1 MSLSY
6 KEISEILKIIDSSD
20 CQEFVLEVGD
30 TKLVVQRDGAVSHAA
45 AQPQAPAPAAP
56 AAAAPQPAAA
66 QPAPAPEPA
75 TPAPATPAAPIAGS
89 ATGTEV
95 RAPMVGTF
103 YRKPSPTEPPFV
115 EQGQAVKKGDPL
127 CLIEVMKLY
136 TTIESPADGVVAA
149 IGANDSDLVAHN
161 QVLFVIEPA

>member
-6 KEISEILKIIDSSD
+6 KDISEILKIIDSSN
-20 CQEFVLEVGD
+20 CEELVLEVGD
-30 TKLVVQRDGAVSHAA
+30 TKLVVQRNGGGTS
-45 AQPQAPAPAAP
+45 APSTP
-56 AAAAPQPAAA
+56 AAAAPDASQPVTEAEA
-66 QPAPAPEPA
+66 PTAPAGP
-75 TPAPATPAAPIAGS
+75 TTTAPLTAR

-103 YRKPSPTEPPFV
+103 YRKPSPADPVFV
-115 EQGQAVKKGDPL
+115 ETGQAVKKGDPL

-136 TTIESPADGVVAA
+136 TTIEAPVDGTVKA
-149 IGANDSDLVAHN
+149 IGANDAELVAHD

>member
-6 KEISEILKIIDSSD
+6 KDIAEILKIIDSSN
-20 CQEFVLEVGD
+20 CAELVLEVGD
-30 TKLVVQRDGAVSHAA
+30 TKLVVRRNGGGAPVASAVTPAA
-45 AQPQAPAPAAP
+45 PLTTTEPEAVPQAPAANPTAAP
-56 AAAAPQPAAA
+56 LAA
-66 QPAPAPEPA
+66 
-75 TPAPATPAAPIAGS
+75 G

-103 YRKPSPTEPPFV
+103 YRKPSPADPNFI

-136 TTIESPADGVVAA
+136 TTIEAPIDGTVAA
-149 IGANDSDLVAHN
+149 IGANDTELVAHD